1 MPGAQHGCP
10 CTMAQ
15 QLKSACATA
24 RHLIQLEEEVSQH
37 HLNYNRDVV
46 GVTPTTRIGRMNAE
60 VLSEVRGRVWQ

>member
-1 MPGAQHGCP
+1 MTLCRMPN
-10 CTMAQ
+10 
-15 QLKSACATA
+15 

-60 VLSEVRGRVWQ
+60 VLSEVRNGLRVLVIGRLRS